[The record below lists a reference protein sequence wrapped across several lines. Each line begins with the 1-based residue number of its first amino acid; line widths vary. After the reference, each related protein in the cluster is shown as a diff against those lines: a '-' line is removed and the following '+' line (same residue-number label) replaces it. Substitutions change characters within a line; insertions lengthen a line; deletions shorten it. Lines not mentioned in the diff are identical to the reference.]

1 MKKTINIIIFG
12 LLILIFG
19 SYMFT
24 FQVRQDQVAFLSKSG
39 SAGKPI
45 EKTGLHFK
53 LPWPFM
59 QKYIFDKRIRL
70 ETNDY
75 EEMTTKND
83 TAVVVQIYFGW
94 KIDEGGAQKFFEAY
108 KGTDDEE
115 QLKTARKQIKD
126 AVQETGKEVIK
137 DYVTSVGYF
146 ISNDEDPEDSQTE
159 ASEGRQS
166 FKETEDKI
174 LENANQ
180 RVTSQGVKITFVG
193 IRRVGVPQRNL
204 DVVLDAMVTEWM
216 SKAETEK
223 VKADSMAAT
232 IKSNALNERIAAINT
247 AKIQAASQV
256 SEAQEKA
263 KKQFESFKKDPELAS
278 FLMQLDALEKSVK
291 DQTTLILDET
301 MGPFP
306 ILRGLK
312 PYLKSGENGSPIKPE

>member
-12 LLILIFG
+12 LLLLIFG
-19 SYMFT
+19 SFMFT
-24 FQVRQDQVAFLSKSG
+24 FQVRQDEVAFLSTSG
-39 SAGKPI
+39 SASKPI
-45 EKTGLHFK
+45 ETTGLKFRW
-53 LPWPFM
+53 PWPF
-59 QKYIFDKRIRL
+59 QQLYKFDKRIQL

-83 TAVVVQIYFGW
+83 TAVVVQFYFGW
-94 KIDEGGAQKFFEAY
+94 KIEESGARKFFEAY
-108 KGTDDEE
+108 KGTDSEE
-115 QLKTARKQIKD
+115 HLKAARKQIK
-126 AVQETGKEVIK
+126 AVVQETGKEIIK

-146 ISNDEDPEDSQTE
+146 ISNSENRNDPQAER
-159 ASEGRQS
+159 SEGRQT
-166 FKETEDKI
+166 FEETEKKI
-174 LENANQ
+174 RENATK
-180 RVTSQGVKITFVG
+180 RVASQGVKITFVG
-193 IRRVGVPQRNL
+193 IRRVGVPQKNL
-204 DVVLDAMVTEWM
+204 DVVLDAMVTEWT

-223 VKADSMAAT
+223 AAADSRAT
-232 IKSNALNERIAAINT
+232 NILNTALNKKEAAIST

-291 DQTTLILDET
+291 NQTTLILDET

-312 PYLKSGENGSPIKPE
+312 PYLKPGENGSPIKPE

>member
-24 FQVRQDQVAFLSKSG
+24 FQVRQDEVAFLSTGG
-39 SAGKPI
+39 SAGEPI
-45 EKTGLHFK
+45 ETTGLKFK
-53 LPWPFM
+53 LPWPF
-59 QKYIFDKRIRL
+59 QQLYVFDKRIRL

-75 EEMTTKND
+75 EQMATKND
-83 TAVVVQIYFGW
+83 TAVVVQLFFGW
-94 KIDEGGAQKFFEAY
+94 KIKESGAREFFEAY

-115 QLKTARKQIKD
+115 HLKTARKQIK
-126 AVQETGKEVIK
+126 AVVQEAGKEIIK
-137 DYVTSVGYF
+137 DEVTNVGYF
-146 ISNDEDPEDSQTE
+146 ISNIDNQDNNQTQE
-159 ASEGRQS
+159 SKVPLKFE
-166 FKETEDKI
+166 ETEKII
-174 LENANQ
+174 LENANK
-180 RVTSQGVKITFVG
+180 RVAGQGVEITFVG
-193 IRRVGVPQRNL
+193 IRRVGLPQRNL
-204 DVVLDAMVTEWM
+204 DVVLAAMVTEWE
-216 SKAETEK
+216 SKAATEK

-232 IKSNALNERIAAINT
+232 IKTNALNERIAAINT

-263 KKQFESFKKDPELAS
+263 KKRFESFKKDPELAA
-278 FLMQLDALEKSVK
+278 FLMQLDALERSVK

-312 PYLKSGENGSPIKPE
+312 PYLKPSEKRAPVKPE

>member
-24 FQVRQDQVAFLSKSG
+24 FQVRQDQVAFLSTGG
-39 SAGKPI
+39 SAGEPI
-45 EKTGLHFK
+45 ETTGLKFRW
-53 LPWPFM
+53 PWPF
-59 QKYIFDKRIRL
+59 QQLYKFDKRIRL

-83 TAVVVQIYFGW
+83 TAVVVQLYFGW
-94 KIDEGGAQKFFEAY
+94 KIREAGAGEFFKAY

-115 QLKTARKQIKD
+115 LLNAARKQIK
-126 AVQETGKEVIK
+126 AVVQETGKEVIK
-137 DYVTSVGYF
+137 DNVTSVGYF
-146 ISNDEDPEDSQTE
+146 ISNNEDREDSQAE
-159 ASEGRQS
+159 GSENRQT
-166 FKETEDKI
+166 FEETERKI
-174 LENANQ
+174 LENARE
-180 RVTSQGVKITFVG
+180 RVADQGVDITFVG

-204 DVVLDAMVTEWM
+204 DVVLDAMVTEWV
-216 SKAETEK
+216 SKAETES
-223 VKADSMAAT
+223 VKANSMAAT
-232 IKSNALNERIAAINT
+232 IKSNALNERISAITT
-247 AKIQAASQV
+247 AKIQADSRV

-263 KKQFESFKKDPELAS
+263 KKQFESFKKDPELAA
-278 FLMQLDALEKSVK
+278 FLMQLDALERSVK

-312 PYLKSGENGSPIKPE
+312 PYLKPKEKGSSVKPE